1 MKSSFTLVDWL
12 VIAVLVGGTMKITA
26 NVHCKLIFKAKYRST
41 QANKMM
47 FSNSV
52 LRWKKAKG
60 FNSTSDTALFHV
72 ITHRSDVK
80 CSSVVTIFKQKLWA

>member
-12 VIAVLVGGTMKITA
+12 LIAVLVDGTMKITA

-47 FSNSV
+47 FSDSV

-60 FNSTSDTALFHV
+60 FNSSRLYHKRHRALS
-72 ITHRSDVK
+72 RYNS
-80 CSSVVTIFKQKLWA
+80 QK